1 MPYLSFCFRYM
12 YWTDWGSEPKIEKAA
27 LDGSQRIILINS
39 GLGWPNGLSIDYKE
53 KKLYWGDAKT
63 DKIEV
68 SNLDGSDRRELVS
81 DQLPHIFGFTLLGE
95 FFLYNSSSS
104 LSLSLFFTIFIYLN
118 LIHVCKDRIL

>member
-1 MPYLSFCFRYM
+1 M

-53 KKLYWGDAKT
+53 RKLYWGDAKT

-95 FFLYNSSSS
+95 LLYIKKIPF
-104 LSLSLFFTIFIYLN
+104 LSLSF
-118 LIHVCKDRIL
+118 